1 MFVALCVHCTIFSP
15 YCLQRLIFYDCY
27 FWVFVLKYLSFGGH
41 VFSLIIILIYFLL
54 TCHPALWINSISV
67 FTAIFGIYIAHMW
80 AIYIMTLKQLIFV
93 IQWHW
98 FCVLYVCATVRAS
111 VYAGKHTKSE
121 VITRCLPILLSTF
134 PFVLRYRLS
143 LQPEFLSAR
152 LVEQ

>member
-1 MFVALCVHCTIFSP
+1 MHCSLCSLHYFLSLMSRKAYFLWLLFLGICVEIFVIWGTRIFSNN
-15 YCLQRLIFYDCY
+15 IFN
-27 FWVFVLKYLSFGGH
+27 L
-41 VFSLIIILIYFLL
+41 FSVNMSSCTML
-54 TCHPALWINSISV
+54 NSISV

-93 IQWHW
+93 IQWHE
-98 FCVLYVCATVRAS
+98 FCVLCVCATMCAS
-111 VYAGKHTKSE
+111 VYVGKHTKSE
-121 VITRCLPILLSTF
+121 VNIRCLPILLSTF